1 MKISTI
7 VAAIEHATAIGNSFT
22 DAFRHTL
29 SGGTVSR
36 NDWHPN
42 ERVSLKPGAH
52 SFDGNPDLVHY
63 IDNIPRELFESWSPG
78 IITRLPSFSKML
90 SNGSV
95 MDGWTPST
103 EDMLAVDWI
112 LH

>member
-22 DAFRHTL
+22 DAFQHML
-29 SGGTVSR
+29 NGGSVSR
-36 NDWHPN
+36 NDWPLN
-42 ERVSLKPGAH
+42 ESVGLKPGAH

-78 IITRLPSFSKML
+78 IVTRLPSFTKML
-90 SNGSV
+90 SNGSAI
-95 MDGWTPST
+95 DGWTPNT
-103 EDMLAVDWI
+103 EDLLARDWI